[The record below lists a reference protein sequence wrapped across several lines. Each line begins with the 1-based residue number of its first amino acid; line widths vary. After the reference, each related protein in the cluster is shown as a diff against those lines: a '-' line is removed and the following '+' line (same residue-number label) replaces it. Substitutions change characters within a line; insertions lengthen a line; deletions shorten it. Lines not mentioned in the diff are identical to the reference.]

1 MRATE
6 FINETQLVWKR
17 NSKTGRVV
25 LKWRCTTGPRKNR
38 TVTKAQDCSSAP
50 DLAQQQKFKQTRAK
64 TKVRQ
69 ARRAKKTKRIN
80 PASRL
85 ATRLNKLNKNNR

>member
-6 FINETQLVWKR
+6 FIIETQLVWKR
-17 NSKTGRVV
+17 NPRTGKVV
-25 LKWRCTTGPRKNR
+25 LKWRCTTGPKKNR
-38 TVTKAQDCSSAP
+38 TVSNAKDCSSAP
-50 DLAQQQKFKQTRAK
+50 DLAQQQRFKQTRAK

-80 PASRL
+80 PASKL
-85 ATRLNKLNKNNR
+85 ATRLNKSR